1 MLLQP
6 SLVSIT
12 SRCTALLCTTE
23 REIKKQERG
32 ERELNHV
39 ASCHGLINT
48 LQGVGK
54 LKGIDWIEKA
64 VKKKKNLSKFGYCD
78 EIYTTQSITTSN
90 SK

>member
-64 VKKKKNLSKFGYCD
+64 VKKKKPKQIWLL
-78 EIYTTQSITTSN
+78 
-90 SK
+90 